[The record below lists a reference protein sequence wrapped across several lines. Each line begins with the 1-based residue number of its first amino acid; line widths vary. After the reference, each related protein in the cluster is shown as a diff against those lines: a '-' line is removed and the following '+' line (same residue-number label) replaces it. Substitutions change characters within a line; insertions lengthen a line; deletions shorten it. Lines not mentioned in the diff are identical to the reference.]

1 MEFKN
6 EIIAF
11 YKNVSAMNFSS
22 FKDAREKAALLG
34 KKLFSIKEF
43 DLRGTEN
50 LPSESGIIF
59 LYNHISNN
67 PNYSLKDNF
76 QITLDSH
83 FISSMI
89 SQNYYQKPGVRVIRY
104 SLDDEKTHYDY
115 YNLFNYIRVYA
126 KNFIPNNVKQR
137 DLDDSKNEFYKSCR
151 TALLKKENLIIN
163 PEGKSSSTENSPS
176 DFKVGVFKMIIK
188 SRLNPLIVPLVM
200 VNFDYLHSETT
211 YRCEIKKPFRLSSK
225 ISDFENKKELNDF
238 VISFQEEYSQWIDTL
253 RKEIS
258 DYDAEIK
265 LLIEK
270 KNKHYQ
276 RKNLIVFYG
285 SSTFRLWNK
294 IENDFSPFNILNFGF
309 GGAYIED
316 CLKYFDSLYFD
327 LNPVGVVLY
336 VGGNDF
342 SLDYTPKKIFN
353 LIKKLTL
360 KFQKKLPQCKLF
372 IVSIKPSYHRFEKMK
387 QIMTLNQLIQK
398 HFHKSD
404 RVFYIN
410 IFDLFFD
417 HKKEIIKNY
426 YLIDNLHL
434 SREGYA
440 VWKKEIYKSIA
451 KELNYF

>member
-11 YKNVSAMNFSS
+11 FKKISEMNFNS

-34 KKLFSIKEF
+34 KNLFSIKEF

-50 LPSESGIIF
+50 LPSESGVIF

-316 CLKYFDSLYFD
+316 CLKYFDSLFFD

-342 SLDYTPKKIFN
+342 SLNYTPKKIFN

-387 QIMTLNQLIQK
+387 QIMTLNQLIK
-398 HFHKSD
+398 NHFQKSD
-404 RVFYIN
+404 KIFYVN

-434 SREGYA
+434 SKEGYT

>member
-6 EIIAF
+6 EIIAY
-11 YKNVSAMNFSS
+11 YKKISEMNFSS
-22 FKDAREKAALLG
+22 FKNAREKAALLG
-34 KKLFSIKEF
+34 KNLFSIKEF

-50 LPSESGIIF
+50 LPSESGVIF

-67 PNYSLKDNF
+67 PNYSLNDDF

-104 SLDDEKTHYDY
+104 SLDNEKTHYNY
-115 YNLFNYIRVYA
+115 YKLFKYIRVYA
-126 KNFIPNNVKQR
+126 KDFIPNNVTQR
-137 DLDDSKNEFYKSCR
+137 DLDYSKNEFYNSCHSV
-151 TALLKKENLIIN
+151 LLKKENLIIN
-163 PEGKSSSTENSPS
+163 PEGKSSRTENSPS
-176 DFKVGVFKMIIK
+176 DFKAGIFKMIMK

-225 ISDFENKKELNDF
+225 ISDFGNKKELNDF

-253 RKEIS
+253 RKVTTGYE
-258 DYDAEIK
+258 AEIK
-265 LLIEK
+265 ILIEK
-270 KNKHYQ
+270 KNKHFQ

-285 SSTFRLWNK
+285 SSTFRLWDK

-316 CLKYFDSLYFD
+316 CLKYFDSLFFD

-342 SLDYTPKKIFN
+342 SLNYTPEKIFN

-404 RVFYIN
+404 RVFYVN

-417 HKKEIIKNY
+417 HKKEIIRNY

-434 SREGYA
+434 SKEGYA

-451 KELNYF
+451 RELNFF